1 MAEIKRRLRRFHRK
15 YDGNKII
22 YNDESKKSNDSV
34 NPVIKNDVVNFKESE
49 ILDLEHLEKDPN
61 KKKEIIDKILYEMEN
76 TISPNIDAIS
86 EMIYNQLKKNNVEV
100 DQDVIE
106 DVVKRSD
113 HYRAIKSYS
122 DQTINSEKKVDVT
135 LNRVDERKRLSEVI
149 DNVYD
154 QIKKKKIKDD
164 IEIKKKEEEKEK
176 IVSEIKT
183 KEKEQVETKK
193 EDLKEKKSLE
203 NDTKKSEDNNNLNLN
218 FEDDN
223 SKLDNE
229 DDLGLKF

>member
-76 TISPNIDAIS
+76 TISPNVDAIS
-86 EMIYNQLKKNNVEV
+86 EMIYNQFKKNNVEV

-176 IVSEIKT
+176 
-183 KEKEQVETKK
+183 
-193 EDLKEKKSLE
+193 KSLE